1 MFSNSSNFFQG
12 LQIRY
17 VTNGLYFSGYKDTIY
32 KPRTVTTKIGNLLE
46 KKNSSSKNKSREAFI
61 AKCKNTLFDIGVQK
75 TINAVKSDKNLKP
88 QQKKEE
94 IAFLKQQNGSST
106 KKCKRQL
113 FIGTPDLES
122 KRKYKEDSRKEQQR
136 SDQKKREIERVEKEN
151 IRKEENEY
159 VMWSDIEMEELGDIY
174 ECKSDSEDEDF
185 ICEQTNSNSHFTISG
200 EHSIDTLIEKT
211 SALALSNNIS
221 ENSHYLMTCGFL
233 SALNVNIEDLKL
245 SRTHFRSVRHEA
257 IMKQGE
263 DITASVKEKL
273 KNSLCQIFVDGKKIT
288 HRDKNQREVTS
299 ERLTISMKI
308 IKTNACVKNTR
319 TSEDILLKIIPLQ
332 SATGKSMADGVYQ
345 VCI

>member
-1 MFSNSSNFFQG
+1 M
-12 LQIRY
+12 
-17 VTNGLYFSGYKDTIY
+17 
-32 KPRTVTTKIGNLLE
+32 LE
-46 KKNSSSKNKSREAFI
+46 KKNSLSKNKSREAFI

-106 KKCKRQL
+106 KTCKRQL

-174 ECKSDSEDEDF
+174 ECESDLEDEDF

-211 SALALSNNIS
+211 SALALSNNII

-308 IKTNACVKNTR
+308 IKTNACPENTR